1 MEYTAV
7 ALIVFIAIMIFM
19 FSSVSL
25 TYVDDSAYAGIPI
38 DQIDNRKPN
47 GSGQRMARA
56 SIPPMSN
63 NSMVIGSPAGI
74 AKAANTRQVGLHNP
88 EAPRQGLFGLPEKD
102 EYMNPGF
109 RAQIDEL
116 KTKFYYDNC
125 RFRLV

>member
-1 MEYTAV
+1 MEYTAL
-7 ALIVFIAIMIFM
+7 ALIVFIAIMVFM

-25 TYVDDSAYAGIPI
+25 NYIDDSAYAGVPI
-38 DQIDNRKPN
+38 DQIDNRRKP
-47 GSGQRMARA
+47 GEMARA

-63 NSMVIGSPAGI
+63 SPMVIGSLGGM
-74 AKAANTRQVGLHNP
+74 AKAANTRPVGLHNP
-88 EAPRQGLFGLPEKD
+88 DAPKQGLFGLPEKD

-109 RAQIDEL
+109 KAQIDEL

>member
-38 DQIDNRKPN
+38 DQIDNRKPV
-47 GSGQRMARA
+47 GSGMARA
-56 SIPPMSN
+56 SMPAMSN
-63 NSMVIGSPAGI
+63 NSMVIGSPAGM
-74 AKAANTRQVGLHNP
+74 AKAANTRPVGLHNP
-88 EAPRQGLFGLPEKD
+88 DAPRQGLFGLPEKD

>member
-38 DQIDNRKPN
+38 DQIDNRKPA
-47 GSGQRMARA
+47 GQRMARA
-56 SIPPMSN
+56 SIPAMSN
-63 NSMVIGSPAGI
+63 ISMVIGSPAGM
-74 AKAANTRQVGLHNP
+74 AKVANTRPVGLHNP
-88 EAPRQGLFGLPEKD
+88 DAPKQGLFGLPEKD

>member
-1 MEYTAV
+1 MEYTAL
-7 ALIVFIAIMIFM
+7 ALIVFIVIMVFM

-25 TYVDDSAYAGIPI
+25 TYVDDSAYAGVPI
-38 DQIDNRKPN
+38 DQIDNRQKP
-47 GSGQRMARA
+47 GRMARA

-63 NSMVIGSPAGI
+63 SPMVIGSPAGM
-74 AKAANTRQVGLHNP
+74 AKAANTRPVGLHNP
-88 EAPRQGLFGLPEKD
+88 DAPKQGLFGLPEKD

-109 RAQIDEL
+109 KAQIDEL